1 MTSDPLIKAF
11 LSEMN
16 KIIKDETESLVSAP
30 FEQMYTVGRLQGRID
45 GLKTALETLYKISE
59 EQDT

>member
-11 LSEMN
+11 LLEMN
-16 KIIKDETESLVSAP
+16 KIIKDETDALVSAP
-30 FEQMYTVGRLQGRID
+30 FEQMYTVGRSQGRID